1 MSINLV
7 VVYHPKCKP
16 STDFIIKTKLL
27 KDADI
32 EYINIEED
40 KIETQIEID
49 IVPMII
55 VDNDESKIYKGK
67 RAFDKLDELIS
78 IPNSNKNKPEASL
91 KYGGKSV
98 TFKHDD
104 GKKQT
109 IDLSSGRP

>member
-1 MSINLV
+1 MSVNLV

-16 STDFIIKTKLL
+16 STDFIIKTKQL
-27 KDADI
+27 KGIDI
-32 EYINIEED
+32 EYINILDD

-49 IVPMII
+49 VVPLII
-55 VDNDESKIYKGK
+55 VDNDEHQIYKGK

-78 IPNSNKNKPEASL
+78 QPNKNKPDKSL
-91 KYGGKSV
+91 KYVTKGV

-109 IDLSSGRP
+109 IDLSQARP